1 MLNINLISPEIKK
14 ESELRKLNGLII
26 RLGWPLII
34 ISTALSLYFLAGLY
48 LLRYQIAK
56 NTNSGI
62 SAEIFAQNSGQELKI
77 LNNAIT
83 IIDGLQAEYFD
94 PFPLLQKIAGFS
106 SSGVKFTQITINK
119 TNNEAIFKGLS
130 ARRDDLLAFKKKLE
144 ESNSFQDIVLPIN
157 NLLLKENI
165 IFDIKPHNFINNF
178 LSLKRVG
185 TFIGNT
191 QNVRSSNR
199 LYP

>member
-165 IFDIKPHNFINNF
+165 IFDIKARITNYEN
-178 LSLKRVG
+178 
-185 TFIGNT
+185 
-191 QNVRSSNR
+191 
-199 LYP
+199 